1 MPRRLRAALVALATL
16 PGTAPA
22 QGAVRGVIVDE
33 HGAPV
38 AGAEVRD
45 AAGRRVVS
53 SAGGAFAALAAGRI
67 AVRRLGFTPLDTVL
81 GAGTGYRLVLQPSA
95 PMLARL
101 VIHPGFAGSGP
112 SVQAPTVTLSRRDL
126 ERLPQPGEDLFR
138 ALARMPGVAA
148 GEVSARLRVRGGAA
162 DELLY
167 QFDGAELP
175 DPFHLPDLDA
185 ALSMIDLRLVGGVD
199 LHAGTLPLELGQRSA
214 GALVFPL
221 PAFDGT
227 PSTTSAALSLTGV
240 RVAQHLRLGARTDA
254 DMIVRRGYLDLVLNA
269 LGESDGLT
277 PRYGDAYA
285 RVRWYGARDRM
296 SAHLL
301 HGDDYLRY
309 AQDDDLQSTARYR
322 TAVGWLTTEHE
333 RGAWNVTGTLSLTR
347 RASRRD
353 VTDEPRSAAR
363 GRFLDDRRAH
373 TIGVRVDTRRALGS
387 RHVLRIGGEWRPAES
402 RFDLLR
408 LRDTLTV
415 VRGALQRR
423 TDTTRLLDALE
434 THRSGGWVGV
444 RSALPHRLT
453 QEVGARFDAT
463 RWTGEAL
470 LAPRAAWL
478 LPLRG
483 ATTLRV
489 GVGVTTQ
496 ATLPEERPLADGD
509 TTTYRATQALQRAIG
524 VGGTGPQ
531 LRWRADVYWRST
543 RHERPQW
550 VNARNGAIIA
560 PELFDDRIRL
570 EASRGDAS
578 GVELSLRDDGR
589 SVWTWSTSWTV
600 ARSRVW
606 AGGRW
611 VARPWDR
618 RQTLAVDVGRAVGAW
633 RFAGGWVYHSGDPTS
648 SSVVLRTSTPTG
660 TLTRT
665 MYPYPFDLR
674 LPAYHRLDV
683 RVERGWQRGSST
695 GRVFVDVLN
704 AYARRNV
711 RRMST
716 SIQRNASGQETR
728 VVRRETGLPFLPSV
742 GITLDWR

>member
-1 MPRRLRAALVALATL
+1 MLLGRVDASPPLCRHGRVGDAARHRT
-16 PGTAPA
+16 GTAPA
-22 QGAVRGVIVDE
+22 QATVRGVIVDE
-33 HGAPV
+33 HGASV

-138 ALARMPGVAA
+138 AFARLPGVAA

-199 LHAGTLPLELGQRSA
+199 LHAGTLPLELGQRSG

-227 PSTTSAALSLTGV
+227 PSTTSASLSLTGV

-254 DMIVRRGYLDLVLNA
+254 DMIVRRGYLDLVLDA

-333 RGAWNVTGTLSLTR
+333 RGA
-347 RASRRD
+347 
-353 VTDEPRSAAR
+353 
-363 GRFLDDRRAH
+363 
-373 TIGVRVDTRRALGS
+373 LGS
-387 RHVLRIGGEWRPAES
+387 QHTLRIGGEWRPAES

-415 VRGALQRR
+415 VRGELQRR

-470 LAPRAAWL
+470 LAPRAA
-478 LPLRG
+478 
-483 ATTLRV
+483 
-489 GVGVTTQ
+489 
-496 ATLPEERPLADGD
+496 
-509 TTTYRATQALQRAIG
+509 
-524 VGGTGPQ
+524 
-531 LRWRADVYWRST
+531 
-543 RHERPQW
+543 
-550 VNARNGAIIA
+550 
-560 PELFDDRIRL
+560 
-570 EASRGDAS
+570 
-578 GVELSLRDDGR
+578 
-589 SVWTWSTSWTV
+589 
-600 ARSRVW
+600 
-606 AGGRW
+606 
-611 VARPWDR
+611 
-618 RQTLAVDVGRAVGAW
+618 
-633 RFAGGWVYHSGDPTS
+633 
-648 SSVVLRTSTPTG
+648 
-660 TLTRT
+660 
-665 MYPYPFDLR
+665 
-674 LPAYHRLDV
+674 
-683 RVERGWQRGSST
+683 
-695 GRVFVDVLN
+695 
-704 AYARRNV
+704 
-711 RRMST
+711 
-716 SIQRNASGQETR
+716 
-728 VVRRETGLPFLPSV
+728 
-742 GITLDWR
+742 

>member
-1 MPRRLRAALVALATL
+1 M
-16 PGTAPA
+16 
-22 QGAVRGVIVDE
+22 RGVIVDE

-38 AGAEVRD
+38 ACAELRD

-67 AVRRLGFTPLDTVL
+67 AVRRLGFAPLDTVL

-138 ALARMPGVAA
+138 AFARLPGVAA

-227 PSTTSAALSLTGV
+227 PSTTSASLSLTGV

-254 DMIVRRGYLDLVLNA
+254 DMIVRRGYLDLVLDA

-333 RGAWNVTGTLSLTR
+333 RGA
-347 RASRRD
+347 
-353 VTDEPRSAAR
+353 
-363 GRFLDDRRAH
+363 
-373 TIGVRVDTRRALGS
+373 LGS
-387 RHVLRIGGEWRPAES
+387 QHILRIGGEWRPAES

-415 VRGALQRR
+415 VQGALQRR

-531 LRWRADVYWRST
+531 LRWRADVYWRSI
-543 RHERPQW
+543 RYERPQW

-589 SVWTWSTSWTV
+589 SEWTWSTSWTV

-665 MYPYPFDLR
+665 VYPYPFDLR

-683 RVERGWQRGSST
+683 RVERGWQRGGST

-711 RRMST
+711 RRMSS
-716 SIQRNASGQETR
+716 SIQRNANGRETR